1 MPDPLAA
8 ALALPLVPV
17 LGATLLAG
25 LVYGFAGFGA
35 ALVFL
40 PVAAAVIDPVLAI
53 AAFSLSALS
62 SLVTLVPSAWR
73 DCDRQTT
80 VVMIVAA
87 TVTLPIGVWM
97 LKLLDAEVVRL
108 AVAGFAAVTLAA
120 LVAGL
125 RFRVRPGLRQSAAVA
140 GAAGVMGG
148 ATGLLGPIV
157 ILFNLATGDGA
168 SRVRAN
174 TLIFLTLSNL
184 LILPQM
190 ALQGLLEARA
200 LWLGALMFPVY
211 GVGAMIGR
219 QFFRPEREQ
228 LYRWI
233 AYGII
238 ALAILFGLPLFDGVR
253 A

>member
-1 MPDPLAA
+1 MPDALAA

-17 LGATLLAG
+17 LAATLLAG

-35 ALVFL
+35 ALVYL

-53 AAFSLSALS
+53 AAFSFSALS

-73 DCDRQTT
+73 ECDRRTT
-80 VVMIVAA
+80 MIMIVAA
-87 TVTLPIGVWM
+87 TVTLPVGIWL
-97 LKLLDAEVVRL
+97 LKLLDPETVRF
-108 AVAGFAAVTLAA
+108 AVAIFAGITLGA

-125 RFRVRPGLRQSAAVA
+125 RFRIRPGAGQSAVVA
-140 GAAGVMGG
+140 GAAGIMGG

-168 SRVRAN
+168 ARVRAN
-174 TLIFLTLSNL
+174 TLIFLTLSSL

-211 GVGAMIGR
+211 GLGAVLGR
-219 QFFRPEREQ
+219 RWFRPEREQ

-238 ALAILFGLPLFDGVR
+238 ALAILFGLPVFDGLR